1 MTLTFNLVLVSFIQ
15 VENFMLSF
23 DHTLCVDLP
32 CFYDFYEFHDF
43 HAAKVI

>member
-1 MTLTFNLVLVSFIQ
+1 MTLTFNLVSFIQ

-32 CFYDFYEFHDF
+32 YLYDFYEFHDF